1 MTGYG
6 LGKSENEAY
15 SATVEIKSLNSKNAD
30 LTVRLPKNFFQEEIR
45 IKNKLVN
52 LLERGKITVQIV
64 LEKVHT
70 ENKVPIKLNKEL
82 LISYFH
88 ELNLIRTELG
98 IEKEVTLETL
108 LQIDEIKS
116 SQFELGEIDELE
128 IQALD
133 QALEI
138 AIQSILETRK
148 QEGDALQEDL
158 LKNLTTIETLLAEI
172 PQFEIERI
180 DTIKNRIKSQIN
192 ELKEHVNFDPNRIE
206 QELFF
211 YLEKLDINEE
221 KVRLKQH
228 LDYFHEIMES
238 SSNGGRKLGFIAQ
251 EIGRE
256 INTIGSKASH
266 SAIQKIVV
274 QMKDSLEQIKEQ
286 LMNIL

>member
-64 LEKVHT
+64 LEKVQI

-88 ELNLIRTELG
+88 ELNSIRKELG

-148 QEGDALQEDL
+148 QEGDALQEDI
-158 LKNLTTIETLLAEI
+158 LKNLNSIESLLTEI
-172 PQFEIERI
+172 PQFELERI